1 MAEPAS
7 ALEQLIRRFAR
18 LPGLGP
24 RSARRAVLFLL
35 QRREEELAHF
45 VQALTK
51 AQASIV
57 RCERCG
63 QLETQSPC
71 RICAD
76 SERDASLLCVVEQQ
90 SDLWALERAG
100 AYRGHYHV
108 LGGTLSAL
116 DGVGPEQL
124 HLASLAARCK
134 SQSVREVILA
144 MGATVQ
150 GQATAH
156 YVTELLRPLGVKLT
170 RLAHGVPIGGELDYM
185 DNGTLAMALKAR
197 TRFDD
202 GA

>member
-1 MAEPAS
+1 MSES
-7 ALEQLIRRFAR
+7 ALEELIRRFAR

-35 QRREEELAHF
+35 QRREEELAVF
-45 VQALTK
+45 VQALIK

-57 RCERCG
+57 RCETCG
-63 QLETQSPC
+63 QWETSSPC
-71 RICAD
+71 SICAD
-76 SERDASLLCVVEQQ
+76 VRREAHLLCVVEQQ

-108 LGGTLSAL
+108 LGGRLSAL
-116 DGVGPEQL
+116 DGVGPERL
-124 HLASLAARCK
+124 HLSGLVARCER
-134 SQSVREVILA
+134 QGVREVILA
-144 MGATVQ
+144 MGATVE

-156 YVTELLRPLGVKLT
+156 YVSEMLRPLGVQVT

-185 DNGTLAMALKAR
+185 DNGTLALALKAR
-197 TRFDD
+197 TRLDE